1 MKPLDCNE
9 TCYKFIEYFENR
21 GHKHC
26 KSSPLN
32 PEGKDLFFT
41 NAGMNQFKD
50 VFLGLKKL
58 PYKRAVSAQKCF
70 RANDLEQV
78 GHTPRH
84 HTFFEMLGNF
94 SFGDYFKKEAI
105 EFAWEFL
112 TDQKYL
118 GIDKDRLYVTV
129 FNEDED
135 SFNIWKKIWENDKDN
150 IKRSLHDFIK
160 KDSDNFWKMANTGPC
175 GPCSEV
181 FYHYEGQDVEIWN
194 LVFMQFDQ
202 KADGNRL
209 PLPQPCVDTGAG
221 LERLAAVTQRVN
233 SNFETDLFIDTFYK
247 VLNCKLESDVW
258 KTFKS
263 QHYQLKKQEQVEEE
277 IAKKII
283 KEFLEDL
290 YKRSSQ
296 IKNII
301 KEEEKKINNKEDAL
315 KWKAPGVSYLFRYHL
330 HFNMI
335 YHILKRAESGPL
347 RTIFLDF
354 VCEGF
359 QKQRGLSSPE
369 KIKIDKERKEKDRI
383 ALCQIA
389 DHARGIAF
397 LLLDGILPSN
407 EGRGYVLRKLFK
419 KVRQCLQ
426 QIGIGSFNFLK
437 LKRVLLVD
445 DLFVHDCYYLYDII
459 MTQNPDPFIYHYQY
473 QKQEKFYR
481 QKNLQYQ
488 EDSPIQRNVTQLM
501 SLLIREIQQEILY
514 QEGEEINLIIRK
526 EQKRTNKKSQI
537 LSRIYQIAEEIEM
550 TFKKKLE
557 DSEEIFNKEFEEINQ
572 KMNSQTLTAEV
583 LGEFAFKLFETH
595 GFSKDNTKDLIER
608 KMKEISFS
616 SNQEFDQ
623 TFEKA
628 FESHLKKAQELS
640 RAKPKYLQEGEK
652 HLRGF
657 VSDIIEQSTDKS
669 IGKQLNHIGKF
680 IGYETL
686 STDAQIIGLSDGQK
700 QVTELK
706 HGQKGFVIFDQT
718 PFYAESGGQIG
729 DQGEIKGPSDKLMAQ
744 VTDCQKYKEVHYHA
758 IDVKTHLNVNDK
770 VFLQVNKERREE
782 ITKHHTATHL
792 LHTILRDTLKEKVK
806 IINTAGEKEE
816 REMKPKQKGSLVT
829 DHYLRFDFTH
839 PKPLTNQQKK
849 QIQRQV
855 NDQIIKTLPVTT
867 DIMSFKDAEKKG
879 ALAFFNEK
887 YPEGNVHVV
896 KIGEDTSMELCGGTH
911 VKNTSE
917 LQAFL
922 ITSEE
927 SISANVRRITALSGR
942 KAIETLSQSHREL
955 AEAKREAQIKN
966 NLSAWINEK
975 KKEIKDLHKQIQQ
988 LTVSRIA
995 MDIDIDKIIRESK
1008 DLDDKVKEVKKTI
1021 RTNDRECLRQIV
1033 DKIRNKMKSGIVILS
1048 GEDPNKPP
1056 LMVAVTKDLT
1066 DKYNAVDVL
1075 RKYGKGGGRP
1085 DFAQGYQTVPL
1096 KLPLSS

>member
-9 TCYKFIEYFENR
+9 TCYKFVEYFENR

-50 VFLGLKKL
+50 VFLGLKTL
-58 PYKRAVSAQKCF
+58 PYKRAVSIQKCF

-105 EFAWEFL
+105 AFAWEFL

-129 FNEDED
+129 FNEDEE
-135 SFNIWKKIWENDKDN
+135 SFNIWKKIWENDKAD
-150 IKRSLHDFIK
+150 IKRSLDEFIK
-160 KDSDNFWKMANTGPC
+160 KDSNNFWKMASTGPC

-181 FYHYEGQDVEIWN
+181 FYHYGQQDVEIWN

-202 KADGNRL
+202 QTDGSRL

-221 LERLAAVTQRVN
+221 LERLTSVTQRVN
-233 SNFETDLFIDTFYK
+233 SNFEADLFIDTFYK
-247 VLNCKLESDVW
+247 VLNCKLESDIW
-258 KTFKS
+258 KNFKH
-263 QHYQLKKQEQVEEE
+263 QHYQLKKQEQIEEK
-277 IAKKII
+277 IAQKVV

-290 YKRSSQ
+290 FKRSNR
-296 IKNII
+296 IKEII
-301 KEEEKKINNKEDAL
+301 KEEEEKINREEDAY
-315 KWKAPGVSYLFRYHL
+315 KWKAPSASYLFQDNL

-347 RTIFLDF
+347 RKVFLDF
-354 VCEGF
+354 VCEEF
-359 QKQRGLSSPE
+359 QKERGLISPE
-369 KIKIDKERKEKDRI
+369 KIKIDEERKIKDRI

-389 DHARGIAF
+389 DHVRGIAF

-419 KVRQCLQ
+419 KVRHCLQ
-426 QIGIGSFNFLK
+426 QIGIGSFNFLQ
-437 LKRVLLVD
+437 LKRILLVD
-445 DLFVHDCYYLYDII
+445 DLFVYDCYYLYDII
-459 MTQNPDPFIYHYQY
+459 MTQNPDPFIYHYQF
-473 QKQEKFYR
+473 QKQKKFYQ
-481 QKNLQYQ
+481 QKSLQYQ
-488 EDSPIQRNVTQLM
+488 EDSPVQKNIAKLM

-514 QEGEEINLIIRK
+514 QEGEEINLIIRR
-526 EQKRTNKKSQI
+526 EQKQANKKSQI
-537 LSRIYQIAEEIEM
+537 LNRIYQIAEEIET

-557 DSEEIFNKEFEEINQ
+557 DNEEIFNKEFDDLEQ
-572 KMNSQTLTAEV
+572 KMKPKTLTAKI

-595 GFSKDNTKDLIER
+595 GLSKDNTKDLIKR
-608 KMKEISFS
+608 KMKKVNFDE
-616 SNQEFDQ
+616 NFDQ
-623 TFEKA
+623 IFEEA
-628 FESHLKKAQELS
+628 FETHLKKAQELS

-657 VSDIIEQSTDKS
+657 VSDIIEQSAIQS
-669 IGKQLNHIGKF
+669 VGPSRHQIGKF
-680 IGYETL
+680 VGYETL
-686 STDAQIIGLSDGQK
+686 STHTQIIGLSDGQK

-706 HGQKGFVIFDQT
+706 AGQTGFVIFDQT

-729 DQGEIKGPSDKLMAQ
+729 DQGEVKDSSGNLIAQIK
-744 VTDCQKYKEVHYHA
+744 DCQKYKEVHYHFV
-758 IDVKTHLNVNDK
+758 DVKIHLNVNDK
-770 VFLQVNKERREE
+770 VFLQVYKTRREE

-792 LHTILRDTLKEKVK
+792 LHTTLRDILKEKVK
-806 IINTAGEKEE
+806 IINREGKKEE
-816 REMKPKQKGSLVT
+816 QEMKPKQKGSLVT

-839 PKPLTNQQKK
+839 PKPLTTKQKEQIQK
-849 QIQRQV
+849 QI
-855 NDQIIKTLPVTT
+855 NKQIIKALPITT
-867 DIMSFKDAEKKG
+867 ETMSFKDAEKRG

-887 YPEGNVHVV
+887 YPEGDVHVV
-896 KIGEDTSMELCGGTH
+896 KIGENISIELCGGTH

-927 SISANVRRITALSGR
+927 SISANIRRITALSGQE
-942 KAIETLSQSHREL
+942 AIDVLSQSHREL
-955 AEAKREAQIKN
+955 AEAKKEAQTNK
-966 NLSAWINEK
+966 NLSGWISEK
-975 KKEIKDLHKQIQQ
+975 KKEIKDLHKQIQK
-988 LTVSRIA
+988 LTVSQIEKN
-995 MDIDIDKIIRESK
+995 IDINKIIEQSP
-1008 DLDDKVKEVKKTI
+1008 KVSGILVVKKTI
-1021 RTNDRECLRQIV
+1021 NTDDRECLRQIA
-1033 DKIRNKMKSGIVILS
+1033 DKIRNKIQSGIVILS
-1048 GEDPNKPP
+1048 GEDSDKPP
-1056 LMVAVTKDLT
+1056 LMVAVTKNLI

-1085 DFAQGYQTVPL
+1085 DFAQGYQTVSF
-1096 KLPLSS
+1096 KLPLSG

>member
-1 MKPLDCNE
+1 MKPLNCNE
-9 TCYKFIEYFENR
+9 TCYKFIEYFESR

-26 KSSPLN
+26 KSSPLT

-58 PYKRAVSAQKCF
+58 PYNRAVSAQKCF

-118 GIDKDRLYVTV
+118 GIDKNRLYVTV

-135 SFNIWKKIWENDKDN
+135 SFNIWKKIWENDKND
-150 IKRSLHDFIK
+150 IKRSLYDFIK

-181 FYHYEGQDVEIWN
+181 FYHYGQQDVEIWN

-202 KADGNRL
+202 QADGSRL
-209 PLPQPCVDTGAG
+209 PLPHPCVDTGAG
-221 LERLAAVTQRVN
+221 LERLTAVTQRVN
-233 SNFETDLFIDTFYK
+233 SNFEADLFIDTFYK

-263 QHYQLKKQEQVEEE
+263 QHYQLNKQEQVEEE

-290 YKRSSQ
+290 YKRSSE
-296 IKNII
+296 IKEII
-301 KEEEKKINNKEDAL
+301 KEEEEKINNEEDAH
-315 KWKAPGVSYLFRYHL
+315 KWRAPSASYLFQKSL

-335 YHILKRAESGPL
+335 YYILKRAENGSL
-347 RTIFLDF
+347 RTAFLDF
-354 VCEGF
+354 VCEEF
-359 QKQRGLSSPE
+359 QKERGLLSPK
-369 KIKIDKERKEKDRI
+369 KIKIDEERKIKDRI

-419 KVRQCLQ
+419 KVRHCLQ
-426 QIGIGSFNFLK
+426 QIGIGSFNFLQ

-445 DLFVHDCYYLYDII
+445 VLFVYDCYYLYDII
-459 MTQNPDPFIYHYQY
+459 MTQNPDPFIYHYQF
-473 QKQEKFYR
+473 QKQEEFYR
-481 QKNLQYQ
+481 QKSLQYQ
-488 EDSPIQRNVTQLM
+488 EDSPVQKNVAKLM

-514 QEGEEINLIIRK
+514 QEGEEINLIIRR
-526 EQKRTNKKSQI
+526 EQERTNKKSQI
-537 LSRIYQIAEEIEM
+537 LSRIYQIAEEIEVA
-550 TFKKKLE
+550 FQKKLE
-557 DSEEIFNKEFEEINQ
+557 DSEEIFNKEFDDLDQ
-572 KMNSQTLTAEV
+572 KMKSKTLTPEA

-595 GFSKDNTKDLIER
+595 GFSKDNTKDLIKR
-608 KMKEISFS
+608 KMKKISF
-616 SNQEFDQ
+616 NQEFDQ
-623 TFEKA
+623 VFEKA
-628 FESHLKKAQELS
+628 FETHLRKAQELS
-640 RAKPKYLQEGEK
+640 RAKPKYLQEDEK

-657 VSDIIEQSTDKS
+657 VSDIIEQSTNRS
-669 IGKQLNHIGKF
+669 IGKLLNHVGKF
-680 IGYETL
+680 VGYKTL
-686 STDAQIIGLSDGQK
+686 STDAQVIGLSDGQK
-700 QVTELK
+700 QITELK
-706 HGQKGFVIFDQT
+706 PGQKGFVIFDQT

-729 DQGEIKGPSDKLMAQ
+729 DQGEIKDPSNKLIAQ

-770 VFLQVNKERREE
+770 VFLQINKERREE

-942 KAIETLSQSHREL
+942 KAIEVLSQSHREL
-955 AEAKREAQIKN
+955 AEAKNEAQINN
-966 NLSAWINEK
+966 NLSTWINEK
-975 KKEIKDLHKQIQQ
+975 KKEVKDLHKQIQK
-988 LTVSRIA
+988 LTVSRIE
-995 MDIDIDKIIRESK
+995 MDIDINKIIKESK
-1008 DLDDKVKEVKKTI
+1008 DIDNEVKEVKKTI
-1021 RTNDRECLRQIV
+1021 RTNDRECLRQIA

-1048 GEDPNKPP
+1048 GEDPDKPP
-1056 LMVAVTKDLT
+1056 LMVAITKNLT
-1066 DKYNAVDVL
+1066 DKYNAVDIL

-1085 DFAQGYQTVPL
+1085 DFAQGYQTAPL